1 MESNLH
7 SESFNP
13 YAAPAPTTERLSAVS
28 VTRASVQF
36 SGRVEERQL
45 RNFYN
50 EPLHFGC
57 LLTLLL
63 ISGAV
68 WTIAMGVAFGGY
80 AGMFVALCTAMVSF
94 WVGVLFLSDW
104 RFQQCLRL
112 RPWLVGECRGHV
124 STGRMTAWHNDVCVQ
139 TIDHSLFDLMKR
151 GCLQFSYRRY
161 PLTWVPSLCFFE
173 EQWRDLTMEL
183 RQTVRMLPL
192 VIEAPSPNAHQCMV
206 PLYRLGFLRDRAI
219 GIHSRAS
226 ANMIWLT
233 AVISTILFLVFP
245 MQSMLGGWGLIAFAL
260 GMWVVLELGRVGW
273 CRWSLRSQFGG
284 QPTMAY
290 RDADKSACSQHPYFL
305 LHSWFDSDTVLANE
319 GSFWIRIP
327 MRRVD
332 RIRIDDA
339 GIEFL
344 VGSLKLF
351 FHREGFGGPEAW
363 EHACQAARL
372 IRLVP
377 SSSTLSI
384 PG

>member
-36 SGRVEERQL
+36 SGRVEESQL

-50 EPLHFGC
+50 EPFHFGC

-80 AGMFVALCTAMVSF
+80 AGMFVALCTAMVAF

-192 VIEAPSPNAHQCMV
+192 VIESPPPNAHSSIV
-206 PLYRLGFLRDRAI
+206 PLHRIGFLRNRAQ
-219 GIHSRAS
+219 GLHSRVS
-226 ANMIWLT
+226 ADMIWVSLG
-233 AVISTILFLVFP
+233 ISAILFLVFP
-245 MQSMLGGWGLIAFAL
+245 MQSLLDVWGYIAIPV
-260 GMWVVLELGRVGW
+260 GMWVVLELGRAGW
-273 CRWSLRSQFGG
+273 CRWSLRSQFNG
-284 QPTMAY
+284 PPSKAY
-290 RDADKSACSQHPYFL
+290 KQEDKAACAQYPHFL
-305 LHSWFDSDTVLANE
+305 IQSWFDTETVLASDAN
-319 GSFWIRIP
+319 FWIRVP
-327 MRRVD
+327 MRRIDKIQV
-332 RIRIDDA
+332 DDA
-339 GIEFL
+339 GIEFI
-344 VGSLKLF
+344 VGSMKLV
-351 FHREGFGGPEAW
+351 FHREGFDDPEAW
-363 EHACQAARL
+363 ERACQAARAIPL
-372 IRLVP
+372 MP
-377 SSSTLSI
+377 ASS
-384 PG
+384 